1 LSICILILSIF
12 ILGVKK
18 ALILI
23 QNLRNR
29 MSIKSP
35 RAAKII
41 QEYKKKPGIV
51 PAIQEYKKNPAHK
64 TGDTGIR
71 DSYKATAQDSRY
83 K

>member
-1 LSICILILSIF
+1 MLI
-12 ILGVKK
+12 
-18 ALILI
+18 
-23 QNLRNR
+23 R
-29 MSIKSP
+29 SP

-64 TGDTGIR
+64 TGNIRIR
-71 DSYKATAQDSRY
+71 DSYKAIAQDNRY

>member
-1 LSICILILSIF
+1 
-12 ILGVKK
+12 
-18 ALILI
+18 
-23 QNLRNR
+23 